1 MVVCFAGSLRGDQP
15 GPTYN
20 MTDTAVLTAGDKVA
34 GHIGACIVGLA
45 MKPKMC
51 FGLTKEFDG
60 DPQFTFLV
68 LFRTGK
74 KDCGSPTGVEAQF
87 QSDGVDMLTKNI
99 FSLGEFR
106 LPLTL
111 KTSVTRRRTRSPSRR

>member
-1 MVVCFAGSLRGDQP
+1 MRYVLMPAFVVVCFAGSLRGDQP
-15 GPTYN
+15 APTYN
-20 MTDTAVLTAGDKVA
+20 MTDTAVSTAGDKVA

-74 KDCGSPTGVEAQF
+74 KDCEPTGVEAQF
-87 QSDGVDMLTKNI
+87 QSDGVDAHAGQEHL
-99 FSLGEFR
+99 
-106 LPLTL
+106 LPGR
-111 KTSVTRRRTRSPSRR
+111 VQAAADAQNEA